1 MSDGTDYSDLLPGP
15 QHVSA
20 EELARQQGVRPI
32 TSVDD
37 LRADL
42 FDSDDEL
49 DEFLADVRTSR
60 QANLA

>member
-15 QHVSA
+15 RHVSA

-32 TSVDD
+32 KSADD

-42 FDSDDEL
+42 FESDDEL
-49 DEFLADVRTSR
+49 DEFLADVHASR